1 MVKQMKS
8 FQQFMREN
16 EAQDDKMDTA
26 IQDVENKKDAQLKKK
41 KEEEENKETEERLKR
56 IADLENAVANLQ
68 QNNVNS

>member
-1 MVKQMKS
+1 MKS

>member
-1 MVKQMKS
+1 MKS
-8 FQQFMREN
+8 FQQFMKEN